1 MMIKYTVIGNKEI
14 NNKDCCK
21 QLNEIFNDVFFK
33 QLDKLLDKGKECNE
47 ERRNVRKRNT
57 NIKQTTI

>member
-1 MMIKYTVIGNKEI
+1 MIKYTIIGNKEI

-33 QLDKLLDKGKECNE
+33 QLDKLLDEEKEFDDKK
-47 ERRNVRKRNT
+47 RNVRKRNKRT
-57 NIKQTTI
+57 K

>member
-1 MMIKYTVIGNKEI
+1 MMIKYTIIGNKEI

-33 QLDKLLDKGKECNE
+33 QLDKSLDEEKEFDDKK
-47 ERRNVRKRNT
+47 RNVRKRNKRT
-57 NIKQTTI
+57 K

>member
-14 NNKDCCK
+14 DNKDCCK
-21 QLNEIFNDVFFK
+21 KLNEIFNDVFFK

-47 ERRNVRKRNT
+47 EKRIVRKRNKRT
-57 NIKQTTI
+57 K

>member
-1 MMIKYTVIGNKEI
+1 MMIKYTVIGTKEI

-33 QLDKLLDKGKECNE
+33 QLDKLLDKRKECNE
-47 ERRNVRKRNT
+47 KKRNVRKRNKRT
-57 NIKQTTI
+57 K

>member
-1 MMIKYTVIGNKEI
+1 MMIKYIVIGNKEI

-47 ERRNVRKRNT
+47 EKRIVRKRNKRT
-57 NIKQTTI
+57 K

>member
-33 QLDKLLDKGKECNE
+33 QLDKLLDEEKEFDDKK
-47 ERRNVRKRNT
+47 RNVRKRNKRT
-57 NIKQTTI
+57 K

>member
-21 QLNEIFNDVFFK
+21 KLNEIFNDVFFK
-33 QLDKLLDKGKECNE
+33 QLDKLLDKGEECNE
-47 ERRNVRKRNT
+47 KKRIVRKRNKRT
-57 NIKQTTI
+57 K

>member
-1 MMIKYTVIGNKEI
+1 MMIKYTIIGNKEI

-33 QLDKLLDKGKECNE
+33 QLDKLLDEEKEFDDKK
-47 ERRNVRKRNT
+47 RNVRKRNKRT
-57 NIKQTTI
+57 K

>member
-33 QLDKLLDKGKECNE
+33 QLDRLLDKGKECDE
-47 ERRNVRKRNT
+47 KKRNVRKRNKR
-57 NIKQTTI
+57 IK

>member
-1 MMIKYTVIGNKEI
+1 MMIKYIVIGNKEI

-33 QLDKLLDKGKECNE
+33 QLDKLLDKRKECNE
-47 ERRNVRKRNT
+47 KKRNVRKRNKRT
-57 NIKQTTI
+57 K

>member
-1 MMIKYTVIGNKEI
+1 MIIKYTVIGNKEI

-21 QLNEIFNDVFFK
+21 KLNEIFNDVFFK

-47 ERRNVRKRNT
+47 KKRIVRKRNKRT
-57 NIKQTTI
+57 K

>member
-1 MMIKYTVIGNKEI
+1 MMIKYIVIGNKEI

-33 QLDKLLDKGKECNE
+33 QLDKLLDKGEDCNE
-47 ERRNVRKRNT
+47 KKRIVRKRNKR
-57 NIKQTTI
+57 IK